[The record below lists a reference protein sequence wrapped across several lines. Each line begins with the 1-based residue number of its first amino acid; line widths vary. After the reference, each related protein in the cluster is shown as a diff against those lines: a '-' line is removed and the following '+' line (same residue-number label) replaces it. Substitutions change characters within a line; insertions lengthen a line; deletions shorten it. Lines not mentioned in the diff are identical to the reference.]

1 MSTEGTTKEI
11 NENWKGLQVMSK
23 YYTITYK
30 TAGNK
35 TDWVMIWAN
44 SVQNAITKFTQLWD
58 SLYNESAI
66 IKIQS

>member
-1 MSTEGTTKEI
+1 MS
-11 NENWKGLQVMSK
+11 N

-35 TDWVMIWAN
+35 IDWVMIWAN
-44 SVQNAITKFTQLWD
+44 SIQDAITEFTQLWD

-66 IKIQS
+66 MKIES